1 MKTLRYLLIAMVI
14 GLASASMQAQ
24 VKQSKQSEK
33 VEYQFHSTSS
43 QVNNT
48 SSSVMGKT
56 TSTLMGDGQISSLMT
71 SGSRLPIA
79 ARNGVIV
86 GSTSPDDNTSNGGAG
101 RPGLRRGK
109 KDDNPFGDDNVGG
122 TDDPQEPGTP
132 IGDGMWVLM
141 VLATVFCGVIYL
153 RRKRAIN
160 VKELKS

>member
-1 MKTLRYLLIAMVI
+1 
-14 GLASASMQAQ
+14 
-24 VKQSKQSEK
+24 
-33 VEYQFHSTSS
+33 
-43 QVNNT
+43 
-48 SSSVMGKT
+48 
-56 TSTLMGDGQISSLMT
+56 MGDGQISSLMT

-86 GSTSPDDNTSNGGAG
+86 GSTSPDDNMSNSGAG

-141 VLATVFCGVIYL
+141 VMATIFCGVIYL